1 MSLLCRST
9 TTPPRRWPQSST
21 LLNVRTK
28 MEEVATIPA
37 LTFSPDKDA
46 TNYFR
51 AIVKSG
57 EMSPRVLEL
66 TEHIIRMNPAHY
78 TAW

>member
-1 MSLLCRST
+1 MSLLCRSMT
-9 TTPPRRWPQSST
+9 MPPRRWPQSSI
-21 LLNVRTK
+21 LLNVSTK
-28 MEEVATIPA
+28 LQEIDAIQA
-37 LTFSPDKDA
+37 LILSLDKDA

-57 EMSPRVLEL
+57 ETSPRVLEL